1 MKYEVKNSGK
11 DDIIIFEADTPAG
24 KAFDL
29 ALIFFI
35 LLSVVLVMLDS
46 IPGIHD
52 HMGVWLLGGEW
63 LITVLFT
70 LEYLLRILVPLLRQE
85 A

>member
-1 MKYEVKNSGK
+1 MNK
-11 DDIIIFEADTPAG
+11 DDKKIDTLRERIYVIIFEADTPAG

-46 IPGIHD
+46 VPGIHD
-52 HMGVWLLGGEW
+52 QLGG
-63 LITVLFT
+63 
-70 LEYLLRILVPLLRQE
+70 
-85 A
+85 